1 MGIRGGIVKKLT
13 KKQQEILSYLK
24 EYIENNGFPPS
35 VREIG
40 KAVGL
45 SSTSSVH
52 SQLNNLEHKGYIRKS
67 AETSRGISLIID
79 EKPQYITI
87 PMVGLVT
94 AGNPI
99 EAIEN
104 VTEYFP
110 IPNYLVHKDDV
121 VFALKVSGDSMKNAG
136 ILDQDTIIV
145 RKSDVAHNG
154 EIVVA
159 LTDDNEATVKRFYK
173 EKDYFRLQPENEAYD
188 PIIVKNV
195 RIVGKVIG
203 VFRDLS

>member
-1 MGIRGGIVKKLT
+1 MKKLT
-13 KKQQEILSYLK
+13 PKQKQILDF
-24 EYIENNGFPPS
+24 IEEFVENKGYPPS

-40 KAVGL
+40 KAVDL
-45 SSTSSVH
+45 ASSSSVY
-52 SQLNNLEHKGYIRKS
+52 SQLNNLMEKGYIRKDS
-67 AETSRGISLIID
+67 TTSRGISIIKED
-79 EKPQYITI
+79 KNQFTSI

-104 VTEYFP
+104 VTDYFP
-110 IPNYLVHKDDV
+110 IPNNLVNRGEV

-136 ILDQDTIIV
+136 ILDHDTIIV
-145 RKSDVAHNG
+145 KKTDVASNG

-159 LTDDNEATVKRFYK
+159 MTEDDEATVKRFYK
-173 EKDYFRLQPENEAYD
+173 EKNYYRLQPENED
-188 PIIVKNV
+188 FEPIILNQVK
-195 RIVGKVIG
+195 IIGKVIG